1 MSLSIKNPNSFT
13 LQGNLN
19 FSNASTIEKE
29 LDHALE
35 SVTSILAIDLNDT
48 QEIDSAGIALL
59 MHIIHHCQSNNIDLQ
74 LIGLVSENARS
85 LINIHG
91 LDNLFSPF
99 IKQ

>member
-1 MSLSIKNPNSFT
+1 MSLSIKNPNSFA

-19 FSNASTIEKE
+19 FSNASSIEKE
-29 LDHALE
+29 LGHALE
-35 SVTSILAIDLNDT
+35 SVTSTLEIDLNDT
-48 QEIDSAGIALL
+48 QEIDSAGISLL
-59 MHIIHHCQSNNIDLQ
+59 MHIIHHCQNNNIDLR
-74 LIGLVSENARS
+74 LMGLVSENAKS